1 MWQTNI
7 EENKIQASHEE
18 DTYASKK
25 KKSDIAKKAMKKTIH
40 QETTMNWNTKVNK
53 LTVQGDFIK
62 LLIEEEQDVTWK
74 SMKNN
79 IPRGVLS
86 FAIKACS
93 NGLNTPDNLKRWGIR
108 KTDKCGLCKYRSNL
122 EHILNWCPVA
132 LDEGRFTWRHNSVL
146 SHMAKTLLAS
156 NPENLQ
162 IFADLPGLW
171 LNGGT
176 VPPDILITKFRPD
189 LVIINRKDKKIEL
202 MELTCCY
209 EKNISQAHIR
219 KTDKYNELKTDI
231 QKKGWIVNLT
241 PYEVGS
247 RGQITKK
254 NKESIIK
261 VLKRNC
267 IKTNNSKLFKEIS
280 KISLLCSYSIFQAHN
295 VPSWRDPPLLHP

>member
-1 MWQTNI
+1 
-7 EENKIQASHEE
+7 
-18 DTYASKK
+18 
-25 KKSDIAKKAMKKTIH
+25 MKKTIH

-176 VPPDILITKFRPD
+176 VPPDILSTKFRPD
-189 LVIINRKDKKIEL
+189 LVIINCKDKKIEL

-209 EKNISQAHIR
+209 
-219 KTDKYNELKTDI
+219 
-231 QKKGWIVNLT
+231 KKKHFPST
-241 PYEVGS
+241 HKKS
-247 RGQITKK
+247 R
-254 NKESIIK
+254 
-261 VLKRNC
+261 
-267 IKTNNSKLFKEIS
+267 
-280 KISLLCSYSIFQAHN
+280 
-295 VPSWRDPPLLHP
+295 